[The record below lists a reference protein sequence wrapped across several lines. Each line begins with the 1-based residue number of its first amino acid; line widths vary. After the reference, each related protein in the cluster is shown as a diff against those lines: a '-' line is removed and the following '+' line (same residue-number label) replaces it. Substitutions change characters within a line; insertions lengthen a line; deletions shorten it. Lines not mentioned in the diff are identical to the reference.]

1 MTVASYLY
9 CLVLGRAVGEGAM
22 CGRCVYACMCRHTHT
37 GILGNDPVHGHASA
51 HVVIDGHPVCLN
63 RVIDSQ

>member
-1 MTVASYLY
+1 MLCVKGV
-9 CLVLGRAVGEGAM
+9 CMRACVG
-22 CGRCVYACMCRHTHT
+22 THT

>member
-1 MTVASYLY
+1 MK
-9 CLVLGRAVGEGAM
+9 VLCVEGVCMRA
-22 CGRCVYACMCRHTHT
+22 
-37 GILGNDPVHGHASA
+37 LGNDPVHGHASA